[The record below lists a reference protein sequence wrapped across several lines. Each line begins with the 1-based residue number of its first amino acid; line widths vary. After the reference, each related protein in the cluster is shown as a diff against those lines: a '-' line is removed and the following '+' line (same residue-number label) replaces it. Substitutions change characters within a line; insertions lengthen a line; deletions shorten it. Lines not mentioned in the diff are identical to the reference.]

1 MTTKDKGD
9 QKELQKYLSA
19 WQKRHQ
25 EYLEKK
31 SQEKASETDEEERKD
46 ETLQTSES
54 AETNE
59 TDSSEEEKEVQDQD
73 SDDDEVTESEE
84 SEEVEEPSE
93 DDEEAEEVEE
103 PSEDDEEADKE
114 NIEESS
120 DDSEDRTENFVVQ
133 ADIEIEKEAKP
144 DKPRIEKIHLYRAIP
159 VLVISSLLILLS
171 LYFITPLGSLKNLVV
186 TGNERVSQDE
196 IIKATQID
204 SRDYTLT
211 TFLNRNQYANNLKK
225 ANSWIEK
232 AEISYQF
239 PITFKIQVSEYKI
252 LAYEAST
259 GNIYPVISNG
269 TVINQPV
276 KKEALPE
283 NYMRLNLSD
292 KAKVKKLV
300 QELSDVPDSIKNE
313 IQTVDL
319 TPSKATKDLLTLTM
333 RDEHKIIVPLS
344 DIHKKLPYYSR
355 VHPLLTEPSIV
366 DMEAG
371 IFSYSAS
378 LVQKEEQDQEQEKEE
393 SSEET
398 VPSETEAAPSDVTGE
413 TNN

>member
-31 SQEKASETDEEERKD
+31 SREKASETDEEEHND
-46 ETLQTSES
+46 ETFETSES
-54 AETNE
+54 TETNE
-59 TDSSEEEKEVQDQD
+59 TDSSEEEKEVQDQN
-73 SDDDEVTESEE
+73 SDDDEVTESED
-84 SEEVEEPSE
+84 VEEP
-93 DDEEAEEVEE
+93 EE
-103 PSEDDEEADKE
+103 E

-120 DDSEDRTENFVVQ
+120 DVSEDRTENFVDQ

-186 TGNERVSQDE
+186 TGNERVTQDE

-239 PITFKIQVSEYKI
+239 PITFKIQVTEFKI

-292 KAKVKKLV
+292 KAKVKKLM

>member
-1 MTTKDKGD
+1 MTTKDKDD

-31 SQEKASETDEEERKD
+31 SQEKASETDEEEHND
-46 ETLQTSES
+46 ETFEISES
-54 AETNE
+54 TETNE
-59 TDSSEEEKEVQDQD
+59 TDSSDEEKEVQDQD
-73 SDDDEVTESEE
+73 SDDDEVTESED
-84 SEEVEEPSE
+84 VEEP
-93 DDEEAEEVEE
+93 EE
-103 PSEDDEEADKE
+103 E

-120 DDSEDRTENFVVQ
+120 DVSEDRTENFVDQ

-144 DKPRIEKIHLYRAIP
+144 DKPGIEKIHLYRAIP

-186 TGNERVSQDE
+186 TGNERVTQDE

-239 PITFKIQVSEYKI
+239 PITFKIQVTEYKI

-398 VPSETEAAPSDVTGE
+398 VPGETEAAPSDVTGE

>member
-31 SQEKASETDEEERKD
+31 SQEKPSETDEEERND
-46 ETLQTSES
+46 ETLETSES
-54 AETNE
+54 AGTNE
-59 TDSSEEEKEVQDQD
+59 TDNSEDEKEDQAQDQA
-73 SDDDEVTESEE
+73 SDDDETNESEE
-84 SEEVEEPSE
+84 TEDVEEP
-93 DDEEAEEVEE
+93 EE
-103 PSEDDEEADKE
+103 E
-114 NIEESS
+114 NIEELS
-120 DDSEDRTENFVVQ
+120 DVSEDRTENFVDQ

-171 LYFITPLGSLKNLVV
+171 LYFITPLGSLKNIVV
-186 TGNERVSQDE
+186 TGNERVTQDE

-225 ANSWIEK
+225 ANAWIEK

-239 PITFKIQVSEYKI
+239 PITFKIQVTEFKI

-292 KAKVKKLV
+292 KAKVKKLM

-355 VHPLLTEPSIV
+355 VHPLLMEPSIV

-378 LVQKEEQDQEQEKEE
+378 LAQKEEQEKNE

-398 VPSETEAAPSDVTGE
+398 EQSETEAAPSDVTDE

>member
-9 QKELQKYLSA
+9 QKELQKYLSE

-31 SQEKASETDEEERKD
+31 SQEKPSETDEEERND
-46 ETLQTSES
+46 ETLETSES
-54 AETNE
+54 AGTNE
-59 TDSSEEEKEVQDQD
+59 TDNSEDEKKDQIQDQA
-73 SDDDEVTESEE
+73 SDDDETNESEE
-84 SEEVEEPSE
+84 TEDVEETSE
-93 DDEEAEEVEE
+93 DDEEY
-103 PSEDDEEADKE
+103 DKE
-114 NIEESS
+114 NTEESS
-120 DDSEDRTENFVVQ
+120 DVSEDRTENFVGQ

-186 TGNERVSQDE
+186 TGNERVTQDE

-225 ANSWIEK
+225 ANAWIEK

-239 PITFKIQVSEYKI
+239 PITFKIQVTEYKI

-292 KAKVKKLV
+292 KAKVKKLM

-333 RDEHKIIVPLS
+333 KDEHKIIVPLS

-378 LVQKEEQDQEQEKEE
+378 LAQKEEQEKNE

-398 VPSETEAAPSDVTGE
+398 EQSETEAAPSDVTDE

>member
-1 MTTKDKGD
+1 MTTKGKGD
-9 QKELQKYLSA
+9 QKELQKYLSE

-31 SQEKASETDEEERKD
+31 SQEKASETDEEERND
-46 ETLQTSES
+46 ETLETSES
-54 AETNE
+54 AGTNE
-59 TDSSEEEKEVQDQD
+59 TDNSEDEKEDQAQDQA
-73 SDDDEVTESEE
+73 SDDDETNESEE
-84 SEEVEEPSE
+84 TEDVEEP
-93 DDEEAEEVEE
+93 EE
-103 PSEDDEEADKE
+103 E
-114 NIEESS
+114 NIEELS
-120 DDSEDRTENFVVQ
+120 DVSEDRTENFVDQ
-133 ADIEIEKEAKP
+133 ADIEIEKEAKS

-186 TGNERVSQDE
+186 TGNERVTQDE

-225 ANSWIEK
+225 ANAWIEK

-239 PITFKIQVSEYKI
+239 PITFKIQVTEFKI

-292 KAKVKKLV
+292 KAKVKKLM

-378 LVQKEEQDQEQEKEE
+378 LAQKEEQEKNE

-398 VPSETEAAPSDVTGE
+398 EQSETEAAPSDVTDE

>member
-31 SQEKASETDEEERKD
+31 SREKASETDEEEHND
-46 ETLQTSES
+46 ETFETSES
-54 AETNE
+54 TETNE
-59 TDSSEEEKEVQDQD
+59 TDSSEEEKEVQDQN
-73 SDDDEVTESEE
+73 SDDDEVTESED
-84 SEEVEEPSE
+84 VEEP
-93 DDEEAEEVEE
+93 EE
-103 PSEDDEEADKE
+103 E

-120 DDSEDRTENFVVQ
+120 DVSEDRTENFVDQ

-186 TGNERVSQDE
+186 TGNERVTQDE

-204 SRDYTLT
+204 SRDYTIT

-225 ANSWIEK
+225 ANAWIEK

-239 PITFKIQVSEYKI
+239 PITFKIKVTEFKI

-292 KAKVKKLV
+292 KAKVKKLM

>member
-9 QKELQKYLSA
+9 QKELQKYLSE

-31 SQEKASETDEEERKD
+31 SQEKASETDEEERND
-46 ETLQTSES
+46 ETLETSES
-54 AETNE
+54 AGTNE
-59 TDSSEEEKEVQDQD
+59 TDNSEDEKEDQAQDQA
-73 SDDDEVTESEE
+73 SDDDETNESEE
-84 SEEVEEPSE
+84 TEDVEEP
-93 DDEEAEEVEE
+93 EE
-103 PSEDDEEADKE
+103 E
-114 NIEESS
+114 NIEELS
-120 DDSEDRTENFVVQ
+120 DVSEDRTENFVDQ
-133 ADIEIEKEAKP
+133 ADIEIEKEAKS

-171 LYFITPLGSLKNLVV
+171 LYFITPLGSLKNIVV
-186 TGNERVSQDE
+186 TGNERVTQDE

-225 ANSWIEK
+225 ANAWIEK

-239 PITFKIQVSEYKI
+239 PITFKIQVTEFKI

-292 KAKVKKLV
+292 KAKVKKLM

-378 LVQKEEQDQEQEKEE
+378 LAQKEEQEKNE

-398 VPSETEAAPSDVTGE
+398 EQSETEVAPSDVTDE

>member
-31 SQEKASETDEEERKD
+31 SQEKASETDEEERND
-46 ETLQTSES
+46 ETFETSES
-54 AETNE
+54 TETNE

-93 DDEEAEEVEE
+93 DDEE
-103 PSEDDEEADKE
+103 SDKE
-114 NIEESS
+114 NTEESS
-120 DDSEDRTENFVVQ
+120 DDSVDRTENFIGQ
-133 ADIEIEKEAKP
+133 ADIGIEKEAKP
-144 DKPRIEKIHLYRAIP
+144 DKPRIERIHLYRALP

-171 LYFITPLGSLKNLVV
+171 LYFITPLGSLKNIVV

-211 TFLNRNQYANNLKK
+211 TYLNRNQYANNLKK

-239 PITFKIQVSEYKI
+239 PITFKIQVTEYKI

-378 LVQKEEQDQEQEKEE
+378 LVQKEEQEKNE

-398 VPSETEAAPSDVTGE
+398 EQSETEAAPSDVTDE

>member
-31 SQEKASETDEEERKD
+31 SQEKASETDEEERND
-46 ETLQTSES
+46 ETFETSES
-54 AETNE
+54 TETNE

-73 SDDDEVTESEE
+73 SDDDETNESEE
-84 SEEVEEPSE
+84 TEDVEEPSE
-93 DDEEAEEVEE
+93 DDEEY
-103 PSEDDEEADKE
+103 DKE
-114 NIEESS
+114 NTEESS
-120 DDSEDRTENFVVQ
+120 DVSEDRTENFVDQ
-133 ADIEIEKEAKP
+133 ADIEIEKEAKS

-171 LYFITPLGSLKNLVV
+171 LYFITPLGSLKNLVI
-186 TGNERVSQDE
+186 TGNERVTQDE

-239 PITFKIQVSEYKI
+239 PITFKIQVTEFKI

-292 KAKVKKLV
+292 KAKVKKLM

-366 DMEAG
+366 DMEAV

-378 LVQKEEQDQEQEKEE
+378 LVQKEEQEKNE

-398 VPSETEAAPSDVTGE
+398 EQSETEEVPSDVTDE

>member
-31 SQEKASETDEEERKD
+31 SQEKASETDEEEHND
-46 ETLQTSES
+46 ETFEISES
-54 AETNE
+54 TETNE

-73 SDDDEVTESEE
+73 SDDDEVTESED
-84 SEEVEEPSE
+84 VEEP
-93 DDEEAEEVEE
+93 EE
-103 PSEDDEEADKE
+103 E

-120 DDSEDRTENFVVQ
+120 DVSEDRTENFVDQ

-186 TGNERVSQDE
+186 TGNERVTQDE

-204 SRDYTLT
+204 SRDYTIT

-225 ANSWIEK
+225 ANAWIEK

-239 PITFKIQVSEYKI
+239 PITFKIQVTEFKI

-292 KAKVKKLV
+292 KAKVKKLM

>member
-9 QKELQKYLSA
+9 QKELQKYLSE

-31 SQEKASETDEEERKD
+31 SQEKASETDEEERND
-46 ETLQTSES
+46 ETLETSES
-54 AETNE
+54 AGTNE
-59 TDSSEEEKEVQDQD
+59 TDNSEDEKEDQAQDQA
-73 SDDDEVTESEE
+73 SDDDETNESEE
-84 SEEVEEPSE
+84 TEDVEEP
-93 DDEEAEEVEE
+93 EE
-103 PSEDDEEADKE
+103 E
-114 NIEESS
+114 NIEELS
-120 DDSEDRTENFVVQ
+120 DVSEDRTENFVDQ
-133 ADIEIEKEAKP
+133 ADIEIEKEAKS

-171 LYFITPLGSLKNLVV
+171 LYFITPLGSLKNIVV
-186 TGNERVSQDE
+186 TGNERVTQDE

-239 PITFKIQVSEYKI
+239 PITFKIQVTEYKI

-300 QELSDVPDSIKNE
+300 QELSDVSDSIKNE

-378 LVQKEEQDQEQEKEE
+378 LAQKEEQDQEQEKEE

>member
-46 ETLQTSES
+46 ETLQTSEP

-84 SEEVEEPSE
+84 S
-93 DDEEAEEVEE
+93 EEVEE

-186 TGNERVSQDE
+186 TGNERVTQDE

-239 PITFKIQVSEYKI
+239 PITFKIQVTEFKI

-292 KAKVKKLV
+292 KAKVKKLM

-378 LVQKEEQDQEQEKEE
+378 LAQKEEQEKNER
-393 SSEET
+393 SEET
-398 VPSETEAAPSDVTGE
+398 EQSETEAAPSDVTDE

>member
-9 QKELQKYLSA
+9 QKELQKYLSE

-31 SQEKASETDEEERKD
+31 SQEKPSETDEEERND
-46 ETLQTSES
+46 ETLETSES
-54 AETNE
+54 AGTNE
-59 TDSSEEEKEVQDQD
+59 TDNSEDEKEDQAQDQA
-73 SDDDEVTESEE
+73 SDDDETNESEE
-84 SEEVEEPSE
+84 TEDVEEP
-93 DDEEAEEVEE
+93 EE
-103 PSEDDEEADKE
+103 E
-114 NIEESS
+114 NIEELS
-120 DDSEDRTENFVVQ
+120 DVSEDRTENFVDQ
-133 ADIEIEKEAKP
+133 ADIEIEKEAKS

-171 LYFITPLGSLKNLVV
+171 LYFITPLGSLKNIVV
-186 TGNERVSQDE
+186 TGNERVTQDE

-225 ANSWIEK
+225 ANAWIEK

-239 PITFKIQVSEYKI
+239 PITFKIQVTEFKI

-292 KAKVKKLV
+292 KAKVKKLM

-378 LVQKEEQDQEQEKEE
+378 LAQKEEQEKNE

-398 VPSETEAAPSDVTGE
+398 EQSETEAAPSDVTDE

>member
-9 QKELQKYLSA
+9 QKELQKYLSE

-31 SQEKASETDEEERKD
+31 SQEKASETDEEERND
-46 ETLQTSES
+46 ETLETSES
-54 AETNE
+54 AGTNE
-59 TDSSEEEKEVQDQD
+59 TDNSEDEKEDQAQDQA
-73 SDDDEVTESEE
+73 SDDDETNESEE
-84 SEEVEEPSE
+84 TEDVEEP
-93 DDEEAEEVEE
+93 EE
-103 PSEDDEEADKE
+103 E
-114 NIEESS
+114 NIEELS
-120 DDSEDRTENFVVQ
+120 DVSEDRTENFVDQ

-171 LYFITPLGSLKNLVV
+171 LYFITPLGSLKNIVV
-186 TGNERVSQDE
+186 TGNERVTQDE

-225 ANSWIEK
+225 ANAWIEK

-239 PITFKIQVSEYKI
+239 PITFKIQVTEFKI

-292 KAKVKKLV
+292 KAKVKKLM

-378 LVQKEEQDQEQEKEE
+378 LAQKEEQEKNE

-398 VPSETEAAPSDVTGE
+398 EQSETEAAPSDVTDE

>member
-31 SQEKASETDEEERKD
+31 SQEKASETDEEENND
-46 ETLQTSES
+46 ETFETSES
-54 AETNE
+54 TETNE

-93 DDEEAEEVEE
+93 DDEE
-103 PSEDDEEADKE
+103 SDKE
-114 NIEESS
+114 NTEESS
-120 DDSEDRTENFVVQ
+120 DDSVDRTENFIGQ
-133 ADIEIEKEAKP
+133 ADIGIEKEAKP
-144 DKPRIEKIHLYRAIP
+144 DKPRIERIHLYRALP

-186 TGNERVSQDE
+186 TGNERVTQDE

-239 PITFKIQVSEYKI
+239 PITFKIQVTEYKI

-292 KAKVKKLV
+292 KAKVKKLM

-378 LVQKEEQDQEQEKEE
+378 LAQKEEQEKNE

-398 VPSETEAAPSDVTGE
+398 EQSETEAAPSDVTDE

>member
-9 QKELQKYLSA
+9 QKELQKYLSE

-31 SQEKASETDEEERKD
+31 SQEKASETDEEERND
-46 ETLQTSES
+46 ETLETSES
-54 AETNE
+54 AGTNE
-59 TDSSEEEKEVQDQD
+59 TDNSEDEKEDQAQDQA
-73 SDDDEVTESEE
+73 SDDDETNESEE
-84 SEEVEEPSE
+84 TEDVEEP
-93 DDEEAEEVEE
+93 EE
-103 PSEDDEEADKE
+103 E
-114 NIEESS
+114 NIEELS
-120 DDSEDRTENFVVQ
+120 DVSEDRTENFVGQ

-171 LYFITPLGSLKNLVV
+171 LYFITPLGSLKNIVV
-186 TGNERVSQDE
+186 TGNERVTQDE

-225 ANSWIEK
+225 ANAWIEK

-239 PITFKIQVSEYKI
+239 PITFKIQVTEFKI

-292 KAKVKKLV
+292 KAKVKKLM

-378 LVQKEEQDQEQEKEE
+378 LAQKEEQEKNE

-398 VPSETEAAPSDVTGE
+398 EQSETEAAPSDVTDE

>member
-31 SQEKASETDEEERKD
+31 SQEKASETDEEEHND
-46 ETLQTSES
+46 ETFETSES
-54 AETNE
+54 TETNE

-93 DDEEAEEVEE
+93 DDEEA
-103 PSEDDEEADKE
+103 DKE
-114 NIEESS
+114 NTEESS
-120 DDSEDRTENFVVQ
+120 DDSEDRTENFVGQ

-186 TGNERVSQDE
+186 TGNERVTQDE

-239 PITFKIQVSEYKI
+239 PITFKIQVTEFKI

-292 KAKVKKLV
+292 KAKVKKLM

-333 RDEHKIIVPLS
+333 KDEHKIIVPLS

-378 LVQKEEQDQEQEKEE
+378 LAQKEEQEKNE

-398 VPSETEAAPSDVTGE
+398 EQSETEAAPSDVTDE

>member
-31 SQEKASETDEEERKD
+31 SQEKASETDEEERND
-46 ETLQTSES
+46 ETFETSES
-54 AETNE
+54 AETSE
-59 TDSSEEEKEVQDQD
+59 KDSSEEEKEVQDQD

-84 SEEVEEPSE
+84 GEEGEEGEEPSE
-93 DDEEAEEVEE
+93 DDEE
-103 PSEDDEEADKE
+103 SDKE
-114 NIEESS
+114 NTEESS
-120 DDSEDRTENFVVQ
+120 DDSEDRTENYIGQ
-133 ADIEIEKEAKP
+133 ADIGIEKEAKP
-144 DKPRIEKIHLYRAIP
+144 DKPRIERIHLYRALP

-171 LYFITPLGSLKNLVV
+171 LYFITPLGSLKNIVV

-239 PITFKIQVSEYKI
+239 PITFKIQVTEYKI

-398 VPSETEAAPSDVTGE
+398 VPSETEAAPSDITDE

>member
-9 QKELQKYLSA
+9 QKELQKYLSE

-31 SQEKASETDEEERKD
+31 SQEKASETDEEERND
-46 ETLQTSES
+46 ETFETSES
-54 AETNE
+54 TETNE
-59 TDSSEEEKEVQDQD
+59 TDNSEDEKEDQAQDQA
-73 SDDDEVTESEE
+73 SDDDETNESEE
-84 SEEVEEPSE
+84 TEDVEEP
-93 DDEEAEEVEE
+93 EE
-103 PSEDDEEADKE
+103 E
-114 NIEESS
+114 NIEELS
-120 DDSEDRTENFVVQ
+120 DVSEDRTENFVDQ
-133 ADIEIEKEAKP
+133 ADIEIEKEAKS

-171 LYFITPLGSLKNLVV
+171 LYFITPLGSLKNIVV
-186 TGNERVSQDE
+186 TGNERVTQDE

-225 ANSWIEK
+225 ANAWIEK

-239 PITFKIQVSEYKI
+239 PITFKIQVTEFKI

-292 KAKVKKLV
+292 KAKVKKLM

-378 LVQKEEQDQEQEKEE
+378 LAQKEEQEKNE

-398 VPSETEAAPSDVTGE
+398 EQSETEAAPSDVTDE

>member
-31 SQEKASETDEEERKD
+31 SREKASETDEEEHND
-46 ETLQTSES
+46 ETFEISES
-54 AETNE
+54 TETNE

-73 SDDDEVTESEE
+73 SDDDEVTESED
-84 SEEVEEPSE
+84 VEEP
-93 DDEEAEEVEE
+93 EE
-103 PSEDDEEADKE
+103 E

-120 DDSEDRTENFVVQ
+120 DVSEDRTEIFVDQ

-186 TGNERVSQDE
+186 TGNERVTQDE

-204 SRDYTLT
+204 SRDYTIT

-225 ANSWIEK
+225 ANAWIEK

-239 PITFKIQVSEYKI
+239 PITFKIKVTEFKI

-292 KAKVKKLV
+292 KAKVKKLM

>member
-9 QKELQKYLSA
+9 QKELQKYLSE

-31 SQEKASETDEEERKD
+31 SQEKASETDEEERND
-46 ETLQTSES
+46 ETLETSES
-54 AETNE
+54 AGTNE
-59 TDSSEEEKEVQDQD
+59 TDNSEDEKEDQAQDQA
-73 SDDDEVTESEE
+73 SDDDETNESEE
-84 SEEVEEPSE
+84 TEDVEEP
-93 DDEEAEEVEE
+93 EE
-103 PSEDDEEADKE
+103 E
-114 NIEESS
+114 NIEELS
-120 DDSEDRTENFVVQ
+120 DVSEDRTENFVDQ
-133 ADIEIEKEAKP
+133 ADIEIEKEAKS

-171 LYFITPLGSLKNLVV
+171 LYFITPLGSLKNIVV
-186 TGNERVSQDE
+186 TGNERVTQDE

-225 ANSWIEK
+225 ANAWIEK

-239 PITFKIQVSEYKI
+239 PITFKIQVTEFKI

-292 KAKVKKLV
+292 KAKVKKLM

-366 DMEAG
+366 DIEAG

-378 LVQKEEQDQEQEKEE
+378 LVQKEEQEKNE

-398 VPSETEAAPSDVTGE
+398 EQSETEAAPSDVTDE

>member
-46 ETLQTSES
+46 ETLQTSEP

-84 SEEVEEPSE
+84 S
-93 DDEEAEEVEE
+93 EEVEE

-186 TGNERVSQDE
+186 TGNERVTQDE

-239 PITFKIQVSEYKI
+239 PIIFKIQVTEFKI

-292 KAKVKKLV
+292 KAKVKKLM

-378 LVQKEEQDQEQEKEE
+378 LAQKEEQEKNE

-398 VPSETEAAPSDVTGE
+398 EQSETEAAPSDVTDE

>member
-31 SQEKASETDEEERKD
+31 SREKASETDEEEHND
-46 ETLQTSES
+46 ETFETSES
-54 AETNE
+54 AGTKE
-59 TDSSEEEKEVQDQD
+59 TDNSEDEKEDQTQDQA
-73 SDDDEVTESEE
+73 SDDDETNESEE

-93 DDEEAEEVEE
+93 DDEE
-103 PSEDDEEADKE
+103 SDKE

-120 DDSEDRTENFVVQ
+120 DVSEDRTENFVDQ

-171 LYFITPLGSLKNLVV
+171 LYFITPLGSLKNIVV

-239 PITFKIQVSEYKI
+239 PITFKIQVTEYKI

>member
-31 SQEKASETDEEERKD
+31 SQEKASETDEEERND
-46 ETLQTSES
+46 ETFETSES
-54 AETNE
+54 TETNE

-73 SDDDEVTESEE
+73 SDDDEVTEPEE

-93 DDEEAEEVEE
+93 DDEE
-103 PSEDDEEADKE
+103 SDKE
-114 NIEESS
+114 NTEESS
-120 DDSEDRTENFVVQ
+120 DDSEDRTENFIGQ
-133 ADIEIEKEAKP
+133 ADVGIEKESKP
-144 DKPRIEKIHLYRAIP
+144 DKPRIERIHLYRALP

-171 LYFITPLGSLKNLVV
+171 LYFITPLGSLKNIVV

-239 PITFKIQVSEYKI
+239 PITFKIQVTEYKI

-378 LVQKEEQDQEQEKEE
+378 LAQKEEQEKNE

-398 VPSETEAAPSDVTGE
+398 EQSETEAAPSDVTDE

>member
-31 SQEKASETDEEERKD
+31 SREKASETDEEEHND
-46 ETLQTSES
+46 ETFEISES
-54 AETNE
+54 TETNE

-73 SDDDEVTESEE
+73 SDDDEVTESED
-84 SEEVEEPSE
+84 VEEP
-93 DDEEAEEVEE
+93 EE
-103 PSEDDEEADKE
+103 E

-120 DDSEDRTENFVVQ
+120 DVSEDRTENFVDQ

-186 TGNERVSQDE
+186 TGNERVTQDE

-204 SRDYTLT
+204 SRDYTIT
-211 TFLNRNQYANNLKK
+211 TFLNRNQYANNLKE
-225 ANSWIEK
+225 ANAWIEK

-239 PITFKIQVSEYKI
+239 PITFKIKVTEFKI

-292 KAKVKKLV
+292 KAKVKKLM

>member
-9 QKELQKYLSA
+9 QKELQKYLSE

-31 SQEKASETDEEERKD
+31 SQEKASETDEEERND
-46 ETLQTSES
+46 ETLETSES
-54 AETNE
+54 AGTNE
-59 TDSSEEEKEVQDQD
+59 TDNSEDEKEDQAQDQA
-73 SDDDEVTESEE
+73 SDDDETNESEE
-84 SEEVEEPSE
+84 TEDVEEP
-93 DDEEAEEVEE
+93 EE
-103 PSEDDEEADKE
+103 E
-114 NIEESS
+114 NIEELS
-120 DDSEDRTENFVVQ
+120 DVSEDRTENFVDQ
-133 ADIEIEKEAKP
+133 ADIEIEKEAKS

-171 LYFITPLGSLKNLVV
+171 LYFITPLGSLKNIVV
-186 TGNERVSQDE
+186 TGNERVTQDE

-225 ANSWIEK
+225 ANAWIEK

-239 PITFKIQVSEYKI
+239 PITFKIQVTEFKI

-292 KAKVKKLV
+292 KAKVKKLM

-355 VHPLLTEPSIV
+355 VHPLLTEPSVV

-378 LVQKEEQDQEQEKEE
+378 LVQKEEQEKNE

-398 VPSETEAAPSDVTGE
+398 EQSETEAAPSDVTDE

>member
-9 QKELQKYLSA
+9 QKELQKYLSE

-31 SQEKASETDEEERKD
+31 SQEKASETDEEERND
-46 ETLQTSES
+46 ETLETSES
-54 AETNE
+54 AGTNE
-59 TDSSEEEKEVQDQD
+59 TDNSEDEKEDQAQDQA
-73 SDDDEVTESEE
+73 SDDDETNESEE
-84 SEEVEEPSE
+84 TEDVEEP
-93 DDEEAEEVEE
+93 EE
-103 PSEDDEEADKE
+103 E
-114 NIEESS
+114 NIEELS
-120 DDSEDRTENFVVQ
+120 DVSEDRTENFVDQ
-133 ADIEIEKEAKP
+133 ADIEIEKEAKS

-186 TGNERVSQDE
+186 TGNERVTQDE

-225 ANSWIEK
+225 ANAWIEK

-239 PITFKIQVSEYKI
+239 PITFKIQVTEFKI

-292 KAKVKKLV
+292 KAKVKKLM

-378 LVQKEEQDQEQEKEE
+378 LAQKEEQEKNE

-398 VPSETEAAPSDVTGE
+398 EQSETEAAPSDVTDE

>member
-31 SQEKASETDEEERKD
+31 SREKASETDEEEHND
-46 ETLQTSES
+46 ETFETSES
-54 AETNE
+54 TETNE
-59 TDSSEEEKEVQDQD
+59 TDSSEEEKEVQDQN

-84 SEEVEEPSE
+84 SEDVEEP
-93 DDEEAEEVEE
+93 EE
-103 PSEDDEEADKE
+103 E

-120 DDSEDRTENFVVQ
+120 DVSEDRTENFVDQ

-144 DKPRIEKIHLYRAIP
+144 DKPGIEKIHLYRAIP

-186 TGNERVSQDE
+186 TGNERVTQDE

-204 SRDYTLT
+204 SRDYTIT

-225 ANSWIEK
+225 ANAWIEK

-239 PITFKIQVSEYKI
+239 PITFKIQVTEYKI

-292 KAKVKKLV
+292 KAKVKKLM

>member
-31 SQEKASETDEEERKD
+31 SREKASETDEEEHND
-46 ETLQTSES
+46 ETFEISES
-54 AETNE
+54 TETNE

-73 SDDDEVTESEE
+73 SDDDEVTESED
-84 SEEVEEPSE
+84 VEEP
-93 DDEEAEEVEE
+93 EE
-103 PSEDDEEADKE
+103 E

-120 DDSEDRTENFVVQ
+120 DVSEDRTENFVDQ

-186 TGNERVSQDE
+186 TGNERVTQDE

-204 SRDYTLT
+204 SRDYTIT
-211 TFLNRNQYANNLKK
+211 TFLNRNQYANNLKE
-225 ANSWIEK
+225 ANAWIEK

-239 PITFKIQVSEYKI
+239 PITFKIKVTEFKI

-292 KAKVKKLV
+292 KAKVKKLM

-378 LVQKEEQDQEQEKEE
+378 LAQKEEQEKNE

-398 VPSETEAAPSDVTGE
+398 EQSETEAAPSDVTDE

>member
-9 QKELQKYLSA
+9 QKELQKYLSE

-31 SQEKASETDEEERKD
+31 SQEKASETDEEECND
-46 ETLQTSES
+46 ETLETSES
-54 AETNE
+54 AGTNE
-59 TDSSEEEKEVQDQD
+59 TDNSEDEKEDQAQDQA
-73 SDDDEVTESEE
+73 SDDDETNESEE
-84 SEEVEEPSE
+84 TEDVEEP
-93 DDEEAEEVEE
+93 EE
-103 PSEDDEEADKE
+103 E
-114 NIEESS
+114 NIEELS
-120 DDSEDRTENFVVQ
+120 DVSEDRTENFVDQ
-133 ADIEIEKEAKP
+133 ADIEIEKEAKS

-171 LYFITPLGSLKNLVV
+171 LYFITPLGSLKNIVV
-186 TGNERVSQDE
+186 TGNERVTQDE

-225 ANSWIEK
+225 ANAWIEK

-239 PITFKIQVSEYKI
+239 PITFKIQVTEFKI

-292 KAKVKKLV
+292 KAKVKKLM

-333 RDEHKIIVPLS
+333 KDEHKIIVPLS

-378 LVQKEEQDQEQEKEE
+378 LVQKEEQEKNE

-398 VPSETEAAPSDVTGE
+398 EQSETEAAPSDVTDE

>member
-9 QKELQKYLSA
+9 QKELQKYLSE

-31 SQEKASETDEEERKD
+31 SQEKASETDEEEHND
-46 ETLQTSES
+46 ETFETSES
-54 AETNE
+54 AGTKE
-59 TDSSEEEKEVQDQD
+59 TDNSEDEKEDQTQDQA
-73 SDDDEVTESEE
+73 SDDDETNESEE

-93 DDEEAEEVEE
+93 DDEE
-103 PSEDDEEADKE
+103 SDKE

-120 DDSEDRTENFVVQ
+120 DVSEDRTENFVDQ

-171 LYFITPLGSLKNLVV
+171 LYFITPLGSLKNIVV

-211 TFLNRNQYANNLKK
+211 TYLNRNQYANNLKK

-239 PITFKIQVSEYKI
+239 PITFKIQVTEYKI

>member
-31 SQEKASETDEEERKD
+31 SQEKASETDEEERND
-46 ETLQTSES
+46 ETFETSES
-54 AETNE
+54 AGTNE
-59 TDSSEEEKEVQDQD
+59 TDNSEDEKKDQIQDQA
-73 SDDDEVTESEE
+73 SDDDETNESEE
-84 SEEVEEPSE
+84 TEDVEEPSE
-93 DDEEAEEVEE
+93 DDEEY
-103 PSEDDEEADKE
+103 DKE
-114 NIEESS
+114 NTEESS
-120 DDSEDRTENFVVQ
+120 DDSEDRTENFVGQ

-186 TGNERVSQDE
+186 TGNERVTQDE

-239 PITFKIQVSEYKI
+239 PITFKIQVTEFKI

-292 KAKVKKLV
+292 KAKVKKLM

-344 DIHKKLPYYSR
+344 EIHKKLPYYSR

-378 LVQKEEQDQEQEKEE
+378 LVQKEEQEKNE

-398 VPSETEAAPSDVTGE
+398 EQSETEAAPSDVTDE

>member
-31 SQEKASETDEEERKD
+31 SREKASETDEEEHND
-46 ETLQTSES
+46 ETFETSES
-54 AETNE
+54 TETNE
-59 TDSSEEEKEVQDQD
+59 TDSSEEEKEVQDQN
-73 SDDDEVTESEE
+73 SYDDEVTESEE

-93 DDEEAEEVEE
+93 DDEE
-103 PSEDDEEADKE
+103 SDKE

-120 DDSEDRTENFVVQ
+120 DVSEDRTENFVDQ

-171 LYFITPLGSLKNLVV
+171 LYFITPLGSLKNLVI
-186 TGNERVSQDE
+186 TGNERVTQDE

-239 PITFKIQVSEYKI
+239 PITFKIQVTEYKI

-292 KAKVKKLV
+292 KAKVKKLM

>member
-9 QKELQKYLSA
+9 QKELQKYLSE

-31 SQEKASETDEEERKD
+31 SQEKPSETDEEERND
-46 ETLQTSES
+46 ETLETSES
-54 AETNE
+54 AGTNE
-59 TDSSEEEKEVQDQD
+59 TDNSEDEKEDQAQDQA
-73 SDDDEVTESEE
+73 SDDDETNESEE
-84 SEEVEEPSE
+84 TEDVEEP
-93 DDEEAEEVEE
+93 EE
-103 PSEDDEEADKE
+103 E
-114 NIEESS
+114 NIEEVS
-120 DDSEDRTENFVVQ
+120 DVSEDRTENFVDQ
-133 ADIEIEKEAKP
+133 ADIEIEKEAKS

-171 LYFITPLGSLKNLVV
+171 LYFITPLGSLKNIVV
-186 TGNERVSQDE
+186 TGNERVTQDE

-225 ANSWIEK
+225 ANAWIEK

-239 PITFKIQVSEYKI
+239 PITFKIQVTEFKI

-292 KAKVKKLV
+292 KAKVKKLM

-333 RDEHKIIVPLS
+333 KDEHKIIVPLS

-378 LVQKEEQDQEQEKEE
+378 LAQKEEQEKNE

-398 VPSETEAAPSDVTGE
+398 EQSETEAAPSDVTDE

>member
-9 QKELQKYLSA
+9 QKELQKYLSE

-31 SQEKASETDEEERKD
+31 SQEKASETDEEERND
-46 ETLQTSES
+46 ETLETSES
-54 AETNE
+54 AGTNE
-59 TDSSEEEKEVQDQD
+59 TDNSEDEKEDQAQDQA
-73 SDDDEVTESEE
+73 SDDDETNESEE
-84 SEEVEEPSE
+84 TEDVEEP
-93 DDEEAEEVEE
+93 EE
-103 PSEDDEEADKE
+103 E
-114 NIEESS
+114 NIEELS
-120 DDSEDRTENFVVQ
+120 DVSEDRTENFIDQ
-133 ADIEIEKEAKP
+133 ADIEIEKEAKS

-186 TGNERVSQDE
+186 TGNERVTQDE
-196 IIKATQID
+196 IIKSTQID

-239 PITFKIQVSEYKI
+239 PITFKIQVTEFKI

-292 KAKVKKLV
+292 KAKVKKLM

-333 RDEHKIIVPLS
+333 KDEHKIIVPLS

>member
-9 QKELQKYLSA
+9 QKELQKYLSE

-31 SQEKASETDEEERKD
+31 SQEKASETDEEERND
-46 ETLQTSES
+46 ETLETSES
-54 AETNE
+54 AGTKE
-59 TDSSEEEKEVQDQD
+59 TDNSEDEREDQTQDQAL
-73 SDDDEVTESEE
+73 DDDETNESEE
-84 SEEVEEPSE
+84 SEESEDVEEP
-93 DDEEAEEVEE
+93 EE
-103 PSEDDEEADKE
+103 E

-120 DDSEDRTENFVVQ
+120 DDSEDRTENFVGQ
-133 ADIEIEKEAKP
+133 ADIEIEKEAKL

-186 TGNERVSQDE
+186 TGNERVTQDE

-239 PITFKIQVSEYKI
+239 PITFKIQVTEFKI

-276 KKEALPE
+276 KKEVLPE

-292 KAKVKKLV
+292 KAKVKKLM

-378 LVQKEEQDQEQEKEE
+378 LAQKEEQEKNE

-398 VPSETEAAPSDVTGE
+398 EQSETEEVPSDVTDE

>member
-9 QKELQKYLSA
+9 QKELQKYLSE

-31 SQEKASETDEEERKD
+31 SQEKASETDEEERND
-46 ETLQTSES
+46 ETLETSES
-54 AETNE
+54 AGTNE
-59 TDSSEEEKEVQDQD
+59 TDNSEDEKEDQAQDQA
-73 SDDDEVTESEE
+73 SDDDETNESEE
-84 SEEVEEPSE
+84 TEDVEEP
-93 DDEEAEEVEE
+93 EE
-103 PSEDDEEADKE
+103 E
-114 NIEESS
+114 NIEELS
-120 DDSEDRTENFVVQ
+120 DVSEDRTENFIDQ
-133 ADIEIEKEAKP
+133 ADIEIEKEAKS

-171 LYFITPLGSLKNLVV
+171 LYFITPLGSLKNIVV

-211 TFLNRNQYANNLKK
+211 TYLNRNQYANNLKK

-239 PITFKIQVSEYKI
+239 PITFKIQVTEFKI

-292 KAKVKKLV
+292 KAKVKKLM

-333 RDEHKIIVPLS
+333 KDEHKIIVPLS

-378 LVQKEEQDQEQEKEE
+378 LAQKEEQEKNE

-398 VPSETEAAPSDVTGE
+398 EQSETEAAPSDVTDE

>member
-9 QKELQKYLSA
+9 QKELQKYLSE

-31 SQEKASETDEEERKD
+31 SQEKASETDEEERND
-46 ETLQTSES
+46 ETLETSES
-54 AETNE
+54 AGTNE
-59 TDSSEEEKEVQDQD
+59 TDNSEDEKEDQAQDQA
-73 SDDDEVTESEE
+73 SDDDETNESEE
-84 SEEVEEPSE
+84 TEDVEEP
-93 DDEEAEEVEE
+93 EE
-103 PSEDDEEADKE
+103 E
-114 NIEESS
+114 NIEELS
-120 DDSEDRTENFVVQ
+120 DVSEDRTENFVDQ
-133 ADIEIEKEAKP
+133 ADIEIEKEAKS

-171 LYFITPLGSLKNLVV
+171 LYFITPLGSLKNIVV
-186 TGNERVSQDE
+186 TGNERVTQDE

-211 TFLNRNQYANNLKK
+211 TFLNRNQYANNLKI
-225 ANSWIEK
+225 ANAWIEK

-239 PITFKIQVSEYKI
+239 PITFKIQVTEFKI

-292 KAKVKKLV
+292 KAKVKKLM

-378 LVQKEEQDQEQEKEE
+378 LAQKEEQEKNE

-398 VPSETEAAPSDVTGE
+398 EQSETEAAPSDVTDE

>member
-31 SQEKASETDEEERKD
+31 SQEKASETDEEERND
-46 ETLQTSES
+46 ETFETSES
-54 AETNE
+54 TETNE
-59 TDSSEEEKEVQDQD
+59 TDSSEDEKKDQIQDQA
-73 SDDDEVTESEE
+73 SDDDETNESEE
-84 SEEVEEPSE
+84 TEDVEEPSE
-93 DDEEAEEVEE
+93 DDEEY
-103 PSEDDEEADKE
+103 DKE
-114 NIEESS
+114 NTEESS
-120 DDSEDRTENFVVQ
+120 DDSEDRTENFVDQ

-171 LYFITPLGSLKNLVV
+171 LYFITPLGSLKNIVV

-239 PITFKIQVSEYKI
+239 PITFKIQVTEYKI

-333 RDEHKIIVPLS
+333 KDEHKIIVPLS

-378 LVQKEEQDQEQEKEE
+378 LVQKEEQEKNE

-398 VPSETEAAPSDVTGE
+398 EQSETEAAPSDVTDE